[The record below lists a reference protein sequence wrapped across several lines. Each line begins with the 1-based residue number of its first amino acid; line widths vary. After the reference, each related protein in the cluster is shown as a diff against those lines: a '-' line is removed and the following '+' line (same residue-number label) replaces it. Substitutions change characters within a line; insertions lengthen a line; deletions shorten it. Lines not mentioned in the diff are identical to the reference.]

1 MLSDKTILGAVA
13 ILGITILDS
22 VALLNGID
30 GTVLSLS
37 IAGIAGIG
45 GYEIGNLK
53 KKNAGN

>member
-1 MLSDKTILGAVA
+1 MISDKTILGAVA

-22 VALLNGID
+22 IALMNGID

-45 GYEIGNLK
+45 GYEIGNLR
-53 KKNAGN
+53 KKNA

>member
-1 MLSDKTILGAVA
+1 MISDKTILGAVA

-53 KKNAGN
+53 NRK